1 MSRAAMRAPIVLGA
15 AAATFVVI
23 QICSAAGQDAA
34 ADGLK
39 IEVRE
44 KVRHLTATG
53 LPNHTIGRFTEA
65 MRAQNYE
72 FQATA
77 EPRAGR
83 RATALT
89 RGVFGIALNGVVFD
103 PSNDETWNDQRRS
116 GWTYES
122 VTNKPGY
129 GLDINNGH
137 IGDNGAYHYHGSP
150 IGLLKELPASDD
162 MRLIGYA
169 ADGFPIYDQFGYIE
183 PNDPES
189 GTKKLTSSYRLKPGN
204 RLTGPGGPHDGTFFE
219 DWHFV
224 EGTGD
229 LDECNGRTGV
239 TPEYPKGTYYY
250 VITEKFPCVPRMFR
264 GTPDRT
270 FQGRRREQ
278 QRGVDW

>member
-1 MSRAAMRAPIVLGA
+1 MTRDKNRAMVALGA

-23 QICSAAGQDAA
+23 QLGSAAVQDP
-34 ADGLK
+34 DNTGLT

-44 KVRHLTATG
+44 KVRHFTASG
-53 LPNHTIGRFTEA
+53 LPNHPIGRFTDA
-65 MRAQNYE
+65 LRAQDYE
-72 FQATA
+72 FRATA

-83 RATALT
+83 RATPLT

-103 PSNDETWNDQRRS
+103 PSNDERWNDQRRS
-116 GWTYES
+116 GWTYET

-150 IGLLKELPASDD
+150 IGLLKDIPAGED

-169 ADGFPIYDQFGYIE
+169 ADGFPIYDQFGYVE

-189 GTKKLTSSYRLKPGN
+189 GTKKLSPSYRFKPGN
-204 RLTGPGGPHDGTFFE
+204 RPTGPGGPHDGTFFE
-219 DWHFV
+219 DWQYV
-224 EGTGD
+224 EDVGD

-239 TPEYPKGTYYY
+239 TPEYPDGTYYY

-278 QRGVDW
+278 QRGDW